1 LKMEKPAEVSLLCMK
16 NISVKFGSITALDGV
31 DFSVGENEVV
41 GLLGSNG
48 VGKSTLIKT
57 LIGFHKP
64 SSGEVYFEG
73 EKIYFDSTWY
83 ARSKGI
89 ETVFQD
95 FSLAENLSIYQNFF
109 IGRELLLVNKFFKFQ
124 NRKKMHHIAEKYLR
138 EIGLTRNIKLDEK
151 VSLLSGG
158 ERQLL
163 SIGRACYFVEKL
175 LILDEPFS
183 ALSESSV
190 QKVLRAIENV
200 KKRGISIIFVTHHAP
215 EVFEIADR
223 FVILENGRNYA
234 NLKKEDTDIKELE
247 KLLISSRLTVVKEM
261 AAGIAHQIRNPLGI
275 MKVSAD
281 VLKRKVSSYNKHKDE
296 VEKII
301 NVLSNEI
308 NTLNHIIENF
318 LDFAHQRKLMKS
330 NYSVKKLIEQSL
342 ESLPIYKYPD
352 IVISLKIQNY
362 LRDFEIDVNLM
373 KQAIK
378 NLIMNSIEASNGFGR
393 IEIRAYMKRELL
405 IIEIQDWGCGMDE
418 ETKRQIFNPF
428 FTTKTSGTGLG
439 LSIVHRVI
447 DQHQGKIEVE
457 SYPSRGT
464 MFRIIL

>member
-1 LKMEKPAEVSLLCMK
+1 
-16 NISVKFGSITALDGV
+16 
-31 DFSVGENEVV
+31 
-41 GLLGSNG
+41 
-48 VGKSTLIKT
+48 
-57 LIGFHKP
+57 
-64 SSGEVYFEG
+64 
-73 EKIYFDSTWY
+73 
-83 ARSKGI
+83 
-89 ETVFQD
+89 
-95 FSLAENLSIYQNFF
+95 
-109 IGRELLLVNKFFKFQ
+109 
-124 NRKKMHHIAEKYLR
+124 
-138 EIGLTRNIKLDEK
+138 
-151 VSLLSGG
+151 
-158 ERQLL
+158 
-163 SIGRACYFVEKL
+163 
-175 LILDEPFS
+175 
-183 ALSESSV
+183 
-190 QKVLRAIENV
+190 
-200 KKRGISIIFVTHHAP
+200 
-215 EVFEIADR
+215 
-223 FVILENGRNYA
+223 
-234 NLKKEDTDIKELE
+234 
-247 KLLISSRLTVVKEM
+247 
-261 AAGIAHQIRNPLGI
+261 
-275 MKVSAD
+275 
-281 VLKRKVSSYNKHKDE
+281 
-296 VEKII
+296 
-301 NVLSNEI
+301 
-308 NTLNHIIENF
+308 
-318 LDFAHQRKLMKS
+318 HQRKLMKS